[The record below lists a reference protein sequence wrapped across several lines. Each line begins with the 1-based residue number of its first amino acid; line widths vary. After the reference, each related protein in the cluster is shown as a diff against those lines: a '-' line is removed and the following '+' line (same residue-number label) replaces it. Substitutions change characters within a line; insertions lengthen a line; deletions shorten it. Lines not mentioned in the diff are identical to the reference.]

1 MANIYDR
8 QRIWKTV
15 FLIISLV
22 LVAFFLH
29 ISNNLVEDLAEQ
41 ERERMEIW
49 ANATKA
55 IATAPLT
62 DGSNGYPMQSADI
75 DFYLSIIQNND
86 NIPVLLVDD
95 NDNILMHRN
104 FRLPEPVDTM
114 MPDVLSEANATFLA
128 DKLQSL
134 KSSNNHIP
142 ITIDENIVQHL
153 YYEDST
159 LLTNMSYFPK
169 IQLGVMILFV
179 LIVYFAVIS
188 TKKAEQNKVWVGL
201 SKETAHQLGTPISSL
216 MAWVQMLEADGVD
229 KEIVEDMDKDVNR
242 LSMIADRFS
251 KIGSK
256 PEMELSYISESVTQG
271 LEYMRARISSNVCL
285 NIRLPENDRGVMLC
299 RPLFE
304 WVMENLCKNAVDAM
318 KGKGRIDVTVG
329 SDKKIVWVEVSDT
342 GKGIARK
349 NFKSVFSPGFTT
361 KKRGWGL
368 GLTLAKRIIEEYHG
382 GRIFVK
388 SSEIG
393 AGTVFRI
400 ELPAIG

>member
-1 MANIYDR
+1 MATIYDKR
-8 QRIWKTV
+8 RIWKLV
-15 FLIISLV
+15 FLAVSLL
-22 LVAFFLH
+22 LVGFFLY
-29 ISNNLVEDLAEQ
+29 ISNNLVKDLAEQ

-55 IATAPLT
+55 LATAPMPAT
-62 DGSNGYPMQSADI
+62 GEYQPMQPSDL

-95 NDNILMHRN
+95 KDNILMHRN
-104 FRLPEPVDTM
+104 FRLPEPADTL
-114 MPDVLSEANATFLA
+114 MPANLSAANAAYLA
-128 DKLQSL
+128 DKLRHL
-134 KSSNNHIP
+134 KSTNNHIP
-142 ITIDENIVQHL
+142 IKIDGQTTQHL

-159 LLTNMSYFPK
+159 LLTSMSYFPR
-169 IQLGVMILFV
+169 IQLGVMVLFV
-179 LIVYFAVIS
+179 VIVYFAVMT

-216 MAWVQMLEADGVD
+216 MAWVQMLEASGVD
-229 KEIVEDMDKDVNR
+229 KEIVADMDKDVNR

-256 PEMELSYISESVTQG
+256 PEMELSYICESVTQG
-271 LEYMRARISSNVCL
+271 LEYMRARISSNVAL
-285 NIRLPENDRGVMLC
+285 SIHLPSEERGVRLC

-318 KGKGRIDVTVG
+318 QGKGRIDVTVG
-329 SDKKIVWVEVSDT
+329 FEKKTAFIEVRDT

-349 NFKSVFSPGFTT
+349 NFKNVFSPGFTT

-382 GRIFVK
+382 GRIYVK

-393 AGTVFRI
+393 AGTTFRI
-400 ELPAIG
+400 DLPAV

>member
-1 MANIYDR
+1 MLLSDKCTKFADSMANIYDNR
-8 QRIWKTV
+8 RIWKTV
-15 FLIISLV
+15 FLAVSLV

-29 ISNNLVEDLAEQ
+29 ISNNLVDDLADQ

-55 IATAPLT
+55 LT
-62 DGSNGYPMQSADI
+62 SAQSSDI
-75 DFYLSIIQNND
+75 DFYLSIIKNNN

-95 NDNILMHRN
+95 NDNILMSRN
-104 FRLPEPVDTM
+104 FKMPEPVDSLT
-114 MPDVLSEANATFLA
+114 PDLLSDANRAFLA
-128 DKLQSL
+128 KRL
-134 KSSNNHIP
+134 KALKKTNNHIP
-142 ITIDENIVQHL
+142 IKIDGATTQHI

-159 LLTNMSYFPK
+159 LLTSMSYLPR
-169 IQLGVMILFV
+169 IQIAVMIIFV
-179 LIVYFAVIS
+179 IIVYLAVMS

-216 MAWVQMLEADGVD
+216 MAWVQMLEASGVD

-256 PEMELSYISESVTQG
+256 PEMKLEPVCESVRQG
-271 LEYMRARISSNVCL
+271 LDYMRARISTSVALSVN
-285 NIRLPENDRGVMLC
+285 LPDDRNVMLC
-299 RPLFE
+299 RPLFA
-304 WVMENLCKNAVDAM
+304 WVIENLCKNAVDAM
-318 KGKGRIDVTVG
+318 QGKGSLNVTAG
-329 SDKKIVWVEVSDT
+329 YDHRTAFIEVTDT

-349 NFKSVFSPGFTT
+349 NFKTVFSPGFTT

-388 SSEIG
+388 WSEIG
-393 AGTVFRI
+393 AGTTFRI
-400 ELPAIG
+400 ELPIK

>member
-114 MPDVLSEANATFLA
+114 MPDVLSEANAAFLA

-169 IQLGVMILFV
+169 IQLGVPSWWAVSFESPTHTLFCSAFFV
-179 LIVYFAVIS
+179 LI
-188 TKKAEQNKVWVGL
+188 
-201 SKETAHQLGTPISSL
+201 TA
-216 MAWVQMLEADGVD
+216 
-229 KEIVEDMDKDVNR
+229 K
-242 LSMIADRFS
+242 
-251 KIGSK
+251 
-256 PEMELSYISESVTQG
+256 
-271 LEYMRARISSNVCL
+271 
-285 NIRLPENDRGVMLC
+285 
-299 RPLFE
+299 
-304 WVMENLCKNAVDAM
+304 
-318 KGKGRIDVTVG
+318 
-329 SDKKIVWVEVSDT
+329 
-342 GKGIARK
+342 
-349 NFKSVFSPGFTT
+349 
-361 KKRGWGL
+361 
-368 GLTLAKRIIEEYHG
+368 
-382 GRIFVK
+382 
-388 SSEIG
+388 
-393 AGTVFRI
+393 
-400 ELPAIG
+400 